1 MAALPPF
8 ADLLAF
14 DAAARHGSF
23 TRAARE
29 LNVTQPAIS
38 RRIAALEADLRLKL
52 FDRATKPTRLTPEGR
67 QLMETLRLS
76 LSQIEATILEL
87 QRQSD
92 LGESQSRPRPAFC
105 PSGWCPA

>member
-1 MAALPPF
+1 MLR
-8 ADLLAF
+8 
-14 DAAARHGSF
+14 RHESF

-29 LNVTQPAIS
+29 TNVTQPAIN
-38 RRIAALEADLRLKL
+38 RRIRSIETGSAAETVRSGGE
-52 FDRATKPTRLTPEGR
+52 THGLTPEGR

-92 LGESQSRPRPAFC
+92 
-105 PSGWCPA
+105 